1 MKKRSI
7 TQNAEEYAAEEA
19 QNLKCGMIQI
29 GNVREA
35 DMSRSGWSSVI
46 GGLTGTAIVIY
57 GTIKSGI
64 YWILIGLVFVVWG
77 VTYNIRVEMKM
88 KQKGQQQ
95 LGGRGA

>member
-1 MKKRSI
+1 
-7 TQNAEEYAAEEA
+7 
-19 QNLKCGMIQI
+19 
-29 GNVREA
+29 
-35 DMSRSGWSSVI
+35 MSRNGWLSI
-46 GGLTGTAIVIY
+46 AGGLTGTAIVIY

-77 VTYNIRVEMKM
+77 VRCNIGVEMKM